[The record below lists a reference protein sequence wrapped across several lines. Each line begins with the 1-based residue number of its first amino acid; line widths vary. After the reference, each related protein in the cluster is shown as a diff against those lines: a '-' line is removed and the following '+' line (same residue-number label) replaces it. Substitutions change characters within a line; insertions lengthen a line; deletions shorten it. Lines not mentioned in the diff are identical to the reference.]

1 MSKQLR
7 FFKISLGQMLFVH
20 RQKILKG
27 YKITKSRKIN
37 KQNSPI
43 KERTDTQREKLSE
56 PKAMRVLNI
65 SLKRNLTTAQVV
77 MEFCLKSR
85 SLSQGMVLPTLIF
98 TQSQES
104 RWRRQWQPTP
114 VLLPGK
120 SHVFVFI
127 SSSVSGKRG
136 S

>member
-85 SLSQGMVLPTLIF
+85 SLSRAMVLPTLIF

-120 SHVFVFI
+120 SHGRRSLVGC
-127 SSSVSGKRG
+127 SVKSWT
-136 S
+136 